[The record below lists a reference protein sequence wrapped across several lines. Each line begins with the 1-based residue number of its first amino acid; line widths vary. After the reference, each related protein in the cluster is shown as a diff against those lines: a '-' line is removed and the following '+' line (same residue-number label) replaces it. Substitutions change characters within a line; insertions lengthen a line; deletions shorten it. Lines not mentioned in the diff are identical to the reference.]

1 MIQSAPMIN
10 FNGAFLVNTLVV
22 GHLRI
27 HSKRVFAVKIL
38 LHQTLNYPVLAYEN
52 NAAEIYAYCYEWH
65 QLRKPRIEAYAPCY
79 LVADQQSGALVPVIG
94 GITWYIPSSVREK
107 RAQLV
112 GEILNG
118 EIPGDEIYPVFQG
131 SPFAVFTTR

>member
-1 MIQSAPMIN
+1 MIQAAPMIN
-10 FNGAFLVNTLVV
+10 FNGAFLVSSLVV

-27 HSKRVFAVKIL
+27 HSKRVFAVRIL

-65 QLRKPRIEAYAPCY
+65 QLGKPRIEAYAPCY
-79 LVADQQSGALVPVIG
+79 LVADQQSGSLVPVISS
-94 GITWYIPSSVREK
+94 ITWYIPSSVRE
-107 RAQLV
+107 RCAQLV

-118 EIPGDEIYPVFQG
+118 EIPGDDAYPEFQG
-131 SPFAVFTTR
+131 SSFALFTTR